1 MSHHDDHDHDL
12 DTPGV
17 SIAAAPAPDF
27 VDRHGRCLRN
37 SDDDQAWAD
46 LLAPTRRRFLRSA
59 GLAAGGIG
67 AAAFGGS
74 LHAATP
80 AGDAPLGDP
89 GFRAVI
95 PARDAGRSP
104 WGYDTANE
112 PGVRPVSVR
121 PRDGASGLPDA
132 PRPYTDIYSYHAHVY
147 FDEDTYQKADRLRTW
162 VVERF
167 PVELGNWNLEPRG
180 PHVTPSYYF
189 GFTNDLL
196 PVVVPWLQLNSL
208 GLTILLHPN
217 SDDPRAD
224 HLYYTLWVNRSQ
236 PVNAYGMKRPGEPG
250 APQIEKILPNIVPTR
265 TLET

>member
-1 MSHHDDHDHDL
+1 MTTHHDHAHSL
-12 DTPGV
+12 ETPGF
-17 SIAAAPAPDF
+17 SIPAAPPPDII
-27 VDRHGRCLRN
+27 DRHGNNLRG

-46 LLAPTRRRFLRSA
+46 LLAPTRRRFLLNA
-59 GLAAGGIG
+59 GLAASGL
-67 AAAFGGS
+67 AAATLTGNA
-74 LHAATP
+74 HAAAP
-80 AGDAPLGDP
+80 ALGDP
-89 GFRAVI
+89 NFRPVL
-95 PARDAGRSP
+95 PPRDEGQSP

-112 PGVRPVSVR
+112 PATRPLSLR
-121 PRDGASGLPDA
+121 PEGGHGLPDK
-132 PRPYTDIYSYHAHVY
+132 PLPYTKITSYHAHIY
-147 FDEDTYQKADRLRTW
+147 FDEDTYTKAALLRKW

-180 PHVTPSYYF
+180 PHITPSYYF

-236 PVNAYGMKRPGEPG
+236 PVNAWAWKRPGEPG
-250 APQIEKILPNIVPTR
+250 APPREKIFPNIVPSVA
-265 TLET
+265 LET